1 MKPVFIVFEG
11 PDGSGKTSI
20 INEISKFFCEKNIEH
35 IVTREPGGSPL
46 SEKLRDLILDKNSE
60 MEYRTEA
67 LLYAAARAEHLEKTV
82 KPALLEGKIVLCD
95 RFVISSIAY
104 QGYGRKL
111 GEKEIYDL
119 NLFATNGFESDLTLF
134 LMTDYK
140 TGLERKKSQ
149 KELDRMEL
157 QGDSFHK
164 EVYNGYLKLA
174 NDNLHREN
182 FFIID
187 SNRDFKDVY
196 QEVLGIILDKTG
208 FK

>member
-149 KELDRMEL
+149 KELDQLEIGRA
-157 QGDSFHK
+157 SC
-164 EVYNGYLKLA
+164 
-174 NDNLHREN
+174 RE
-182 FFIID
+182 
-187 SNRDFKDVY
+187 RV
-196 QEVLGIILDKTG
+196 
-208 FK
+208 

>member
-157 QGDSFHK
+157 QGASFHK

>member
-1 MKPVFIVFEG
+1 MGKYYKNTCKLANPSCPDAEKIRECLRENFHFPLLFIFADFSQIILI
-11 PDGSGKTSI
+11 PSI
-20 INEISKFFCEKNIEH
+20 
-35 IVTREPGGSPL
+35 
-46 SEKLRDLILDKNSE
+46 
-60 MEYRTEA
+60 
-67 LLYAAARAEHLEKTV
+67 
-82 KPALLEGKIVLCD
+82 
-95 RFVISSIAY
+95 
-104 QGYGRKL
+104 
-111 GEKEIYDL
+111 
-119 NLFATNGFESDLTLF
+119 TNGFESDLTLF

-157 QGDSFHK
+157 QGASFHK

>member
-1 MKPVFIVFEG
+1 M
-11 PDGSGKTSI
+11 
-20 INEISKFFCEKNIEH
+20 
-35 IVTREPGGSPL
+35 
-46 SEKLRDLILDKNSE
+46 
-60 MEYRTEA
+60 
-67 LLYAAARAEHLEKTV
+67 
-82 KPALLEGKIVLCD
+82 
-95 RFVISSIAY
+95 
-104 QGYGRKL
+104 